1 MELNFKNLNRLSGFF
16 FLLKTRRKVH
26 FLECSAISEI
36 SEDSLISDTSSRPT
50 ANLKKPNRI
59 VENSDESTETSDSS
73 SEEEEDK
80 EKTPQ
85 PTGRDEMLAGLARL
99 RQMAGVT
106 KRKHNL

>member
-1 MELNFKNLNRLSGFF
+1 M
-16 FLLKTRRKVH
+16 
-26 FLECSAISEI
+26 ECSAISEI
-36 SEDSLISDTSSRPT
+36 SEDRLISDTSSRPT

-73 SEEEEDK
+73 SEEEEEDK